1 MKKLVVAFDL
11 DHTLVNA
18 SHRGRRDKDGN
29 WDLEYWIENSVLK
42 NIMKD
47 RLLPLVDVYR
57 EFKKTNH
64 TLILVTAREL
74 KEDDYHFLAHH
85 ELIFDY
91 VLERKDSKEL
101 DEILKD
107 KKLNEFFEESGLIP
121 YIAFD
126 DKDENLDVFDKYGF
140 RTFNAKY
147 MNEKLKIGKYNKEIK
162 PKHFTSNLKKI

>member
-1 MKKLVVAFDL
+1 M
-11 DHTLVNA
+11 
-18 SHRGRRDKDGN
+18 
-29 WDLEYWIENSVLK
+29 
-42 NIMKD
+42 
-47 RLLPLVDVYR
+47 
-57 EFKKTNH
+57 
-64 TLILVTAREL
+64 
-74 KEDDYHFLAHH
+74 
-85 ELIFDY
+85 
-91 VLERKDSKEL
+91 